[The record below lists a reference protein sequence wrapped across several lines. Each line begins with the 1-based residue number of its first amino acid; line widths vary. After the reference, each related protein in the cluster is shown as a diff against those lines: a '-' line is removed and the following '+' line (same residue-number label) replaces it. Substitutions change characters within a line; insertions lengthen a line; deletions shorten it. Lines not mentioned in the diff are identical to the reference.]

1 MGTDS
6 IIYIRADGNSKIAT
20 GHLVR
25 CLSIA
30 QELVKLHRKVC
41 FLVSDKESKALLE
54 TFLHSQNNKQ
64 NNAKKYLSNHQNL
77 SAIPEKEHTNSR
89 NRIHCGSNE
98 ITSDTI
104 KTPNID
110 SENRIQIQILST
122 AQYNDIEQELPEL
135 CSILSLQKD
144 PIFFLDSYFVTS
156 AYFATVKRY
165 AKVVYLDDLMLFDYD
180 AEMIINYDVIPKSAL
195 AKYQSFYHNANTL
208 LLGAEYTPLR
218 TQFQNRKVQLKP
230 EMKHI
235 LITSGGSDPHCFCQ
249 NLVQYLIERNLPFVF
264 HIVVGKFFTNTTE
277 LEKMAEIH
285 SNIQIYE
292 NITDMAT
299 LMEQCDGAVSAAGT
313 TLYELCAL
321 GIPTISFTMADNQLT
336 IGKVLEEV
344 QAIPY
349 AGDIR
354 TDSHNVMEHICSFL
368 IRMEKDFE
376 KRKSAQHAMYGLVD
390 GNGAKRIA
398 QAVHSLSSF
407 YH

>member
-30 QELVKLHRKVC
+30 QELLKLQRNVC
-41 FLVSDKESKALLE
+41 FLVSDKESKDLLE
-54 TFLHSQNNKQ
+54 TFLYSQNNM
-64 NNAKKYLSNHQNL
+64 KKYLSNHQNP
-77 SAIPEKEHTNSR
+77 SVIPEKEHTNSR
-89 NRIHCGSNE
+89 NRSNE

-104 KTPNID
+104 KTSNID
-110 SENRIQIQILST
+110 LENRIQIQILSS
-122 AQYNDIEQELPEL
+122 AQYNDIERELPEL

-156 AYFATVKRY
+156 AYFETVKRY

-249 NLVQYLIERNLPFVF
+249 NLVQCLMERNLPFVF
-264 HIVVGKFFTNTTE
+264 HIVVGKFFTNTKE
-277 LEKMAEIH
+277 LQKMAEIH

-376 KRKSAQHAMYGLVD
+376 KRKAAQHAMYGLVD